1 MESKNYCGLE
11 KERVMSKEEL
21 AAHSLEY
28 GGFVLYPEGVEW
40 NDGVVRHFQVDF
52 RKLFNAPIEFR
63 DGLAEAVYDELKNQ
77 EMPDDYSSK
86 IVGIPAAGTTIV
98 TDLSRR
104 MPAARL
110 RKEPFVY
117 LEDAE
122 TYHIKAEKVR
132 TQKARNPINYV
143 INKLKIKGYTFVSN
157 HYTHRASPEGRNNTR
172 GKKDLFEEGSLEKG
186 DALWLFDN
194 VSSKNAKSKILSCNL
209 IGCEAE
215 YRNLVKEKDYQIMG
229 SIVLVSNSP
238 CAEKV
243 HNQLGIK
250 YASLWTTPELVNEI
264 KKSVD
269 ADVVKIDEKKR
280 KEFLALYAVLL
291 GELKDLGWN
300 MDEEAE

>member
-1 MESKNYCGLE
+1 MKSKKYCLIE
-11 KERVMSKEEL
+11 KELTMSKEEI
-21 AAHSLEY
+21 AAYSLEH
-28 GGFVLYPEGVEW
+28 GGLVLYPEGVEW

-63 DGLAEAVYDELKNQ
+63 DGLAEAVYNELKNQ
-77 EMPDDYSSK
+77 EVPSDYISK
-86 IVGIPAAGTTIV
+86 IVSIPAAGTTIV

-122 TYHIKAEKVR
+122 KYRIKAEKLR
-132 TQKARNPINYV
+132 KQKAWNPIKYT
-143 INKLKIKGYTFVSN
+143 INKLKIEGYTQISN
-157 HYTHRASPEGRNNTR
+157 YYAHHASPEGRNNAR

-209 IGCEAE
+209 IDCEAE
-215 YRNLVKEKDYQIMG
+215 YRNFVKGKDYQIMG
-229 SIVLVSNSP
+229 SVVIVSNSP
-238 CAEKV
+238 YAEKV
-243 HNQLGIK
+243 HKALGIK
-250 YASLWTTPELVNEI
+250 YAYLWTTPELVNEI

-269 ADVVKIDEKKR
+269 TCAVKIDEKKR
-280 KEFLALYAVLL
+280 KEFIALYSVLL

-300 MDEEAE
+300 LNKC